1 MRGTQAHTPARLW
14 RVRQGISPAEAVEV
28 ADIPAFAQPFLVVL
42 LGLGRAAHPGEVPD
56 DPELAISGKAK
67 LITAASTFYAFTP
80 TVHSGGEKSLQFTV
94 QNKPAWASFG
104 KRHGTLYGVPK
115 VADAGAYSNIIITV
129 SDGVSTV
136 ALPPFS
142 ISVSPAL
149 TR

>member
-1 MRGTQAHTPARLW
+1 M
-14 RVRQGISPAEAVEV
+14 QGAAPAEAVEV
-28 ADIPAFAQPFLVVL
+28 ADIPAFAQPFVVVL
-42 LGLGRAAHPGEVPD
+42 LGLGAAAHPGDAPD
-56 DPELAISGKAK
+56 LAISGKAK
-67 LITAASTFYAFTP
+67 QTTAASTFYAFTP
-80 TVHSGGEKSLQFTV
+80 TVNHGGNRDLAFTV

-129 SDGVSTV
+129 SDGVRTV
-136 ALPPFS
+136 ALPAFS